1 MISWGFAFGYS
12 DLVTIGVNFP
22 KPSIYIYVAGLLG
35 DIVYLNSNGIPQWFP
50 GALAGGIYPI
60 AATQIVAS
68 AVVNGTTRTTTAT
81 NLVYCS
87 TGIP

>member
-12 DLVTIGVNFP
+12 DIATLDENFP
-22 KPSIYIYVAGLLG
+22 KPSCYIYVGGATGN
-35 DIVYLNSNGIPQWFP
+35 IVYLNTAGQAQYFP
-50 GALAGGIYPI
+50 NAQGNNIYPI
-60 AATQIVAS
+60 AASKILSS
-68 AVVNGTTRTTTAT
+68 AVVNGTERVTTAT